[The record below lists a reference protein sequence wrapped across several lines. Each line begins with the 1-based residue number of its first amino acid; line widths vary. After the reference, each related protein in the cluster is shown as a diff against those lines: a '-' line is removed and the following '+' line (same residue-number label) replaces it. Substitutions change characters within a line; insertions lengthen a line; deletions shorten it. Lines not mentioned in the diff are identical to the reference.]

1 MEAASAVAETFR
13 AALRFRVTLR
23 TVTRSALVWSGRP
36 VMRHAKHPSLSL
48 RSFLFY
54 HQVTIASYVSLM
66 WAKADRKR
74 NTKRVVFSLSSI
86 VLFIYFL
93 KSNSIRA
100 NKLKPLKTIQNHTE
114 QYMVRSLEKKRYKQ
128 NKTTTDNKPKQ
139 RLPFWRIGSSKA
151 CQIVGLIFYLLFWCD
166 VVFLDCNLRPC
177 SRLIVYLLP
186 SFTVTVVSYL
196 SFSCTC
202 SFRCFFFLVCFCC
215 ANGLVVI
222 SFFFTGLLRLH
233 ILLYK

>member
-1 MEAASAVAETFR
+1 
-13 AALRFRVTLR
+13 
-23 TVTRSALVWSGRP
+23 
-36 VMRHAKHPSLSL
+36 
-48 RSFLFY
+48 
-54 HQVTIASYVSLM
+54 M

-74 NTKRVVFSLSSI
+74 NTKRVFFSLSSI
-86 VLFIYFL
+86 VLFIDFL

-114 QYMVRSLEKKRYKQ
+114 QYMVRSLEKKKRYKQ

-202 SFRCFFFLVCFCC
+202 SFRCFFFLSLF
-215 ANGLVVI
+215 
-222 SFFFTGLLRLH
+222 LLREWFSCNIIFLH
-233 ILLYK
+233 RVAAPTYLIV